1 MFEKR
6 KSIAAALA
14 VALLAAACVATAWA
28 QPCPLR
34 QSPGEDGDGPDP
46 GDRLVQRLGLTEEQ
60 AASVR
65 RMREESQTERLS
77 LRKEMMRLRHAL
89 RGEMLEDLPD
99 LQEVE
104 RLSTDISRLQA
115 RIRLER
121 LRGQIELRKLLTPE
135 QRDKLLAMRGDR
147 WACRDGE
154 RGPGRRGCCEQ
165 DGRGPGCGQG
175 PGRGP
180 RFAPPQDEDI

>member
-1 MFEKR
+1 MFVRR

-14 VALLAAACVATAWA
+14 VALLATACVATVCA

-65 RMREESQTERLS
+65 QMRQESQAERLG

-89 RGEMLEDLPD
+89 RGEMLEDLPE
-99 LQEVE
+99 LQKVE
-104 RLSTDISRLQA
+104 RLCTDISRFQA

-147 WACRDGE
+147 WTCRDGE
-154 RGPGRRGCCEQ
+154 RGPGRHGRCEH

-175 PGRGP
+175 PGCDP